1 MHKIYQYNKTDE
13 WKDKTYFCPQDIG
26 SYLKTT
32 KSIKD
37 HNNGLIE
44 ATQTDPIG
52 LVKDLIV
59 TVTSTTSLIWENL
72 SRVLSVT

>member
-44 ATQTDPIG
+44 QPRAATPQM
-52 LVKDLIV
+52 V
-59 TVTSTTSLIWENL
+59 
-72 SRVLSVT
+72 

>member
-13 WKDKTYFCPQDIG
+13 WKDKTHFCPQDIG

-32 KSIKD
+32 KSITD

-44 ATQTDPIG
+44 ATPIT
-52 LVKDLIV
+52 VIYLIA
-59 TVTSTTSLIWENL
+59 
-72 SRVLSVT
+72 R

>member
-44 ATQTDPIG
+44 ATQTDPFDWLG
-52 LVKDLIV
+52 DLIV
-59 TVTSTTSLIWENL
+59 TVTSPTSLMWENL
-72 SRVLSVT
+72 SRALSVT

>member
-13 WKDKTYFCPQDIG
+13 WKDRIILSPG
-26 SYLKTT
+26 HGAYLKTT

-44 ATQTDPIG
+44 ASEG
-52 LVKDLIV
+52 DLFDWSDIIV
-59 TVTSTTSLIWENL
+59 TWTG
-72 SRVLSVT
+72 SVT

>member
-13 WKDKTYFCPQDIG
+13 WKDNTYFCPQDIG

-44 ATQTDPIG
+44 QPRAATP
-52 LVKDLIV
+52 
-59 TVTSTTSLIWENL
+59 
-72 SRVLSVT
+72 

>member
-44 ATQTDPIG
+44 ATQTDPFDWLG
-52 LVKDLIV
+52 DLIV

>member
-1 MHKIYQYNKTDE
+1 MHKKYQYYKTDE

-44 ATQTDPIG
+44 APQTDPFDWC
-52 LVKDLIV
+52 DL
-59 TVTSTTSLIWENL
+59 L
-72 SRVLSVT
+72 SHQPPR

>member
-13 WKDKTYFCPQDIG
+13 WKDKTHFCPQDIG

-44 ATQTDPIG
+44 ATRLALIHLIG
-52 LVKDLIV
+52 RIL
-59 TVTSTTSLIWENL
+59 L
-72 SRVLSVT
+72 SQQPPR

>member
-13 WKDKTYFCPQDIG
+13 WKDKMNFCLQDIG

-32 KSIKD
+32 KSITD

-44 ATQTDPIG
+44 ATPIT
-52 LVKDLIV
+52 VIYLIA
-59 TVTSTTSLIWENL
+59 
-72 SRVLSVT
+72 R